1 MASKEQQVENS
12 FIYMLPLFVSGIF
25 PFVTMPI
32 LTRILTK
39 EDYGILALAQ
49 IYAILV
55 VGFANFGMSASY
67 DRNFF
72 KYKNDKI
79 KSAQLL
85 YSTLFFVIL
94 NFVFLAS
101 LTFFFRNTFAKLII
115 RDAQYGN
122 LLFVALCA
130 QFSITVSYY
139 YYSYFKNSELAK
151 KFTAYTIAQ
160 NIINVV
166 LSLFMVAYLKTGV
179 IGIVYAQLLS
189 GLIIFSAQ
197 SYKFLIMLKPSL
209 DKSILLES
217 IKISYPLTPTIFFGV
232 IGTQFD
238 KYMIGLL
245 ATVGGVG
252 IYSIGQKV
260 ASVSFTFMT
269 AIQNVFSPQVYKRMF
284 DLKEKGGES
293 VGTYLTPFVYVSTA
307 LALILAIFSEEI
319 ISILT
324 PVSYHG
330 AIDVVTV
337 LAMYYGFLFF
347 GKISPMQLI
356 YSKKTYMCSL
366 LSTVSIGFNVALNIL
381 FIMKWG
387 AVGAAWGTFLAA
399 LISGSVYFIVA
410 QRYYL
415 IKWEYLKV
423 GSVFFIFFIS
433 ALLMLVLRNADINYI
448 IRLMLKGSVM
458 GIYIYIG
465 IKFNIL
471 TMDRYRSIKKLLNGL
486 MILRLEIGKADTK
499 V

>member
-1 MASKEQQVENS
+1 MTGKEQQVKNS
-12 FIYMLPLFVSGIF
+12 FIYMLPLLVSGIF
-25 PFVTMPI
+25 PFVALPI
-32 LTRILTK
+32 LTRILTR

-55 VGFANFGMSASY
+55 SGVANFGMSASY

-85 YSTLFFVIL
+85 FSTLFFVIL
-94 NFVFLAS
+94 NFVLLAS
-101 LTFFFRNTFAKLII
+101 VTFFFRNTFAKLII

-122 LLFVALCA
+122 LLFAALCA
-130 QFSITVSYY
+130 QFSSTVSYY
-139 YYSYFKNSELAK
+139 YYSYFKNSEYAI
-151 KFTAYTIAQ
+151 KFTSYTIAQ

-166 LSLFMVAYLKTGV
+166 LSLFMVAYIKTGV

-189 GLIIFSAQ
+189 GFIIFSAQ
-197 SYKFLIMLKPSL
+197 SYKFMIMLRPSL

-260 ASVSFTFMT
+260 ASVAFTFMT
-269 AIQNVFSPQVYKRMF
+269 AIQNVFSPQIYRRMF

-293 VGTYLTPFVYVSTA
+293 IGRYLTPFVYISIAVA
-307 LALILAIFSEEI
+307 FIIAVFSEEV

-330 AIDVVTV
+330 AIDIVTV

-347 GKISPMQLI
+347 GKVTPMQLI
-356 YSKKTYMCSL
+356 YSKKTFTCTM
-366 LSTVSIGFNVALNIL
+366 LSTVSIGSNIALNII

-387 AVGAAWGTFLAA
+387 AIGAAWGTFLAA
-399 LISGSVYFIVA
+399 VISGSIYFAVA
-410 QRYYL
+410 QKYYL
-415 IKWEYLKV
+415 IKWEYIKII
-423 GSVFFIFFIS
+423 SIFFIFISS
-433 ALLMLVLRNADINYI
+433 ALLMIILRNADVNYVV
-448 IRLMLKGSVM
+448 RLILKSSAI
-458 GIYIYIG
+458 GIYAIVG
-465 IKFNIL
+465 IKLNIL
-471 TMDRYRSIKKLLNGL
+471 RKDRYRLIKDIISGL
-486 MILRLEIGKADTK
+486 MTRRFEMGKVDTK

>member
-1 MASKEQQVENS
+1 MASKEQQIKNS
-12 FIYMLPLFVSGIF
+12 FIYMFPLLVSGIF
-25 PFVTMPI
+25 PFVALPI

-55 VGFANFGMSASY
+55 AGFANFGMSASY

-72 KYKNDKI
+72 KYRSDRT

-85 YSTLFFVIL
+85 FSTLFFVIL
-94 NFVFLAS
+94 NFFFLAS

-122 LLFVALCA
+122 LLFAALCA
-130 QFSITVSYY
+130 QFSSTVSYY

-269 AIQNVFSPQVYKRMF
+269 AIQNVFSPQVYRRMF

-293 VGTYLTPFVYVSTA
+293 IGTYLTPFVYISIA
-307 LALILAIFSEEI
+307 FALIIAVFSEEI

-330 AIDVVTV
+330 AIDIVTV

-347 GKISPMQLI
+347 GKITPMQLI

-366 LSTVSIGFNVALNIL
+366 LSIVSIGFNVVLNIL

-399 LISGSVYFIVA
+399 VISGSIYFMVA
-410 QRYYL
+410 QKSYL
-415 IKWEYLKV
+415 IKWEYIKV
-423 GSVFFIFFIS
+423 CSVFFVFFSS
-433 ALLMLVLRNADINYI
+433 ALLMVILRNADLNYI
-448 IRLMLKGSVM
+448 VRMILKISAI
-458 GIYIYIG
+458 GIYVFIG

-471 TMDRYRSIKKLLNGL
+471 TMDRYRLIKNLIRGL
-486 MILRLEIGKADTK
+486 VQSRFEIGEAGTK
-499 V
+499 L

>member
-1 MASKEQQVENS
+1 MANKEQQIKNS
-12 FIYMLPLFVSGIF
+12 FIYMFPLLVSGIF
-25 PFVTMPI
+25 PFVALPI

-55 VGFANFGMSASY
+55 AGFANFGMSASY

-72 KYKNDKI
+72 KYRSDRT

-85 YSTLFFVIL
+85 FSTLFFVIL
-94 NFVFLAS
+94 NFFFLAS

-122 LLFVALCA
+122 LLFAALCA
-130 QFSITVSYY
+130 QFSSTVSYY

-232 IGTQFD
+232 IGTQFN

-245 ATVGGVG
+245 TTVGGVG

-260 ASVSFTFMT
+260 ASVAFTFMT
-269 AIQNVFSPQVYKRMF
+269 AIENVFSPQVYRRMF

-293 VGTYLTPFVYVSTA
+293 IGRYLTPFVYISVA
-307 LALILAIFSEEI
+307 FALIIAVFSEEI

-330 AIDVVTV
+330 AIDIVTV

-347 GKISPMQLI
+347 GKITPMQLI
-356 YSKKTYMCSL
+356 YSKKTYLCSL
-366 LSTVSIGFNVALNIL
+366 LSIVSIGFNIVLNIL

-399 LISGSVYFIVA
+399 VISGSLYFVVA
-410 QRYYL
+410 QKNYL
-415 IKWEYLKV
+415 IKWEYVKIGIIFL
-423 GSVFFIFFIS
+423 VFFS
-433 ALLMLVLRNADINYI
+433 STMLMIVLRDFNTDYVT
-448 IRLMLKGSVM
+448 RLILKGISI
-458 GIYIYIG
+458 GFYIYMG
-465 IKFNIL
+465 IKFDVI
-471 TMDRYRSIKKLLNGL
+471 TMDNYRLIRNAIPIKQKGY
-486 MILRLEIGKADTK
+486 ITS
-499 V
+499 

>member
-1 MASKEQQVENS
+1 MTGKEQQVKNS
-12 FIYMLPLFVSGIF
+12 FIYMLPLLVSGIF
-25 PFVTMPI
+25 PFVALPI

-55 VGFANFGMSASY
+55 SGFADFGMRASY

-85 YSTLFFVIL
+85 FSTLFFVIL

-101 LTFFFRNTFAKLII
+101 LTFFFRNTFADLIV

-130 QFSITVSYY
+130 QFSSSVSYY

-151 KFTAYTIAQ
+151 KFTAFTIAQ

-260 ASVSFTFMT
+260 ASVAFTFMT
-269 AIQNVFSPQVYKRMF
+269 AIQNVFSPQVYTRMF

-293 VGTYLTPFVYVSTA
+293 IGSYLTPFVYISTA
-307 LALILAIFSEEI
+307 FALIIAVFSEEI

-330 AIDVVTV
+330 AIDIVTV

-347 GKISPMQLI
+347 GKITPMQLI
-356 YSKKTYMCSL
+356 YSKKTYMCTV
-366 LSTVSIGFNVALNIL
+366 LSTVSMGFNIVLNIL

-387 AVGAAWGTFLAA
+387 AIGAAWGTFLAA
-399 LISGSVYFIVA
+399 VISGSLYFMVA
-410 QRYYL
+410 QKNYL
-415 IKWEYLKV
+415 IKWEYLKI
-423 GSVFFIFFIS
+423 GTIFLVFFAS
-433 ALLMLVLRNADINYI
+433 AMLMIVLRDFNADYAT
-448 IRLMLKGSVM
+448 RLILKGISI
-458 GIYIYIG
+458 GFYIYLG
-465 IKFNIL
+465 IKFNVI
-471 TMDRYRSIKKLLNGL
+471 TMDNYRLLKDIVFKK
-486 MILRLEIGKADTK
+486 MFSCEPSRAVKS
-499 V
+499 

>member
-1 MASKEQQVENS
+1 
-12 FIYMLPLFVSGIF
+12 
-25 PFVTMPI
+25 
-32 LTRILTK
+32 
-39 EDYGILALAQ
+39 
-49 IYAILV
+49 
-55 VGFANFGMSASY
+55 
-67 DRNFF
+67 
-72 KYKNDKI
+72 
-79 KSAQLL
+79 
-85 YSTLFFVIL
+85 
-94 NFVFLAS
+94 
-101 LTFFFRNTFAKLII
+101 
-115 RDAQYGN
+115 
-122 LLFVALCA
+122 
-130 QFSITVSYY
+130 
-139 YYSYFKNSELAK
+139 
-151 KFTAYTIAQ
+151 
-160 NIINVV
+160 
-166 LSLFMVAYLKTGV
+166 
-179 IGIVYAQLLS
+179 
-189 GLIIFSAQ
+189 
-197 SYKFLIMLKPSL
+197 
-209 DKSILLES
+209 
-217 IKISYPLTPTIFFGV
+217 
-232 IGTQFD
+232 
-238 KYMIGLL
+238 
-245 ATVGGVG
+245 
-252 IYSIGQKV
+252 
-260 ASVSFTFMT
+260 MT
-269 AIQNVFSPQVYKRMF
+269 AIQNVFSPQVYRRMF

-293 VGTYLTPFVYVSTA
+293 VGRYLTPFIYISTA
-307 LALILAIFSEEI
+307 FALIIAVFSEEI

-324 PVSYHG
+324 PASYHG
-330 AIDVVTV
+330 ATDVVTV

>member
-1 MASKEQQVENS
+1 MANKEQQIKNS
-12 FIYMLPLFVSGIF
+12 FIYMFPLLVSGIF
-25 PFVTMPI
+25 PFVALPI

-55 VGFANFGMSASY
+55 AGFANFGMSASY

-72 KYKNDKI
+72 KYRSDRT

-85 YSTLFFVIL
+85 FSTLFFVIL
-94 NFVFLAS
+94 NFFFLAS

-130 QFSITVSYY
+130 QFSSTVSYY

-232 IGTQFD
+232 IGTQFN

-245 ATVGGVG
+245 TTVGGVG

-260 ASVSFTFMT
+260 ASVAFTFMT
-269 AIQNVFSPQVYKRMF
+269 AIENVFSPQVYRRMF

-293 VGTYLTPFVYVSTA
+293 IGRYLTPFVYISTA
-307 LALILAIFSEEI
+307 FAFIIAVFSEEI

-330 AIDVVTV
+330 AIDIVTV

-347 GKISPMQLI
+347 GKITPMQLI
-356 YSKKTYMCSL
+356 YSKKTYLCSL
-366 LSTVSIGFNVALNIL
+366 LSIVSIGFNIVLNIL

-399 LISGSVYFIVA
+399 VISGSLYFVVA
-410 QRYYL
+410 QKNYL
-415 IKWEYLKV
+415 IKWEYVKIGIIFL
-423 GSVFFIFFIS
+423 VFFS
-433 ALLMLVLRNADINYI
+433 STMLMIVLRDFNTDYVT
-448 IRLMLKGSVM
+448 RLILKGISI
-458 GIYIYIG
+458 GFYIYMG
-465 IKFNIL
+465 IKFDVI
-471 TMDRYRSIKKLLNGL
+471 TMDNYRLIRNAMPLKQKGYESI
-486 MILRLEIGKADTK
+486 
-499 V
+499 

>member
-1 MASKEQQVENS
+1 MTGKEQQVKNS
-12 FIYMLPLFVSGIF
+12 FIYMLPLLVSGIF
-25 PFVTMPI
+25 PFVALPI

-55 VGFANFGMSASY
+55 SGFADFGMRASY

-85 YSTLFFVIL
+85 FSTLFFVIL

-101 LTFFFRNTFAKLII
+101 LTFFFRNTFADLIV

-130 QFSITVSYY
+130 QFSSSVSYY

-151 KFTAYTIAQ
+151 KFTAFTIAQ

-260 ASVSFTFMT
+260 ASVAFTFMT
-269 AIQNVFSPQVYKRMF
+269 AIQNVFSPQVYTRMF

-293 VGTYLTPFVYVSTA
+293 IGSYLTPFVYISTA
-307 LALILAIFSEEI
+307 FALIIAVFSEEI

-330 AIDVVTV
+330 AIDIVTV

-347 GKISPMQLI
+347 GKITPMQLI
-356 YSKKTYMCSL
+356 YSKKTYMCTV
-366 LSTVSIGFNVALNIL
+366 LSTVSMGFNIVLNIL

-387 AVGAAWGTFLAA
+387 AIGAAWGTFLAA
-399 LISGSVYFIVA
+399 VISGSLFFMVA
-410 QRYYL
+410 QKHYL
-415 IKWEYLKV
+415 IKWEYLKI
-423 GSVFFIFFIS
+423 GTIFLVFFAS
-433 ALLMLVLRNADINYI
+433 AMLMIVLRDFNADYAT
-448 IRLMLKGSVM
+448 RLILKGISI
-458 GIYIYIG
+458 GFYIYLG
-465 IKFNIL
+465 IKFNVI
-471 TMDRYRSIKKLLNGL
+471 TMDNYRLLKDIVFKK
-486 MILRLEIGKADTK
+486 MFSCEPSRAVKS
-499 V
+499 

>member
-1 MASKEQQVENS
+1 MASKEQQVKNS
-12 FIYMLPLFVSGIF
+12 FIYMLPLLVSGIF
-25 PFVTMPI
+25 PFVAMPI

-55 VGFANFGMSASY
+55 TGFANFGMSASY

-72 KYKNDKI
+72 KYRSDKL

-85 YSTLFFVIL
+85 FSTLFFVIL
-94 NFVFLAS
+94 NFIFLAS
-101 LTFFFRNTFAKLII
+101 ITFFLQNTFAKLII
-115 RDAQYGN
+115 GDAQHGDM
-122 LLFVALCA
+122 LFAALCA
-130 QFSITVSYY
+130 QFSSTMSYY

-209 DKSILLES
+209 DKSILLDS
-217 IKISYPLTPTIFFGV
+217 VKISYPLTPTIFFGT

-260 ASVSFTFMT
+260 ASVAFTYMT
-269 AIQNVFSPQVYKRMF
+269 AIQNVFSPQVYRKMF
-284 DLKEKGGES
+284 DLEEKGGES
-293 VGTYLTPFVYVSTA
+293 VGRYLTPFIYISTA
-307 LALILAIFSEEI
+307 FALIIAVFSEEI

-324 PVSYHG
+324 PASYHG
-330 AIDVVTV
+330 AIDIVTV

-356 YSKKTYMCSL
+356 YAKKTHLCTV
-366 LSTVSIGFNVALNIL
+366 LSTVSIGFNIALNII

-387 AVGAAWGTFLAA
+387 AIGAAWGTFLAA
-399 LISGSVYFIVA
+399 VISGSIYFMVA
-410 QRYYL
+410 QKNYL
-415 IKWEYLKV
+415 IKWEYLKI
-423 GSVFFIFFIS
+423 GTIFLVFFAS
-433 ALLMLVLRNADINYI
+433 AMLMIVLRDFNTDYAT
-448 IRLMLKGSVM
+448 RLILKGISIGTYV
-458 GIYIYIG
+458 YLG
-465 IKFNIL
+465 IKFDVI
-471 TMDRYRSIKKLLNGL
+471 TMDNYRLIRNAMPIRQKRYVIS
-486 MILRLEIGKADTK
+486 
-499 V
+499 

>member
-1 MASKEQQVENS
+1 MASKEQQVKNS
-12 FIYMLPLFVSGIF
+12 FIYMLPLLVSGIF
-25 PFVTMPI
+25 PFVALPI

-55 VGFANFGMSASY
+55 SGFANFGMSASY

-72 KYKNDKI
+72 KHTNDKI

-260 ASVSFTFMT
+260 ASVAFAYMT
-269 AIQNVFSPQVYKRMF
+269 TLQNVFSPQVYKRMF
-284 DLKEKGGES
+284 DLKEKGSES

-330 AIDVVTV
+330 ATDVV
-337 LAMYYGFLFF
+337 
-347 GKISPMQLI
+347 
-356 YSKKTYMCSL
+356 
-366 LSTVSIGFNVALNIL
+366 
-381 FIMKWG
+381 
-387 AVGAAWGTFLAA
+387 TFLAA

-486 MILRLEIGKADTK
+486 MILRLEMGKADTK